1 MIDLVIVI
9 AGLIILALYIAYI
22 GIDDD
27 HKVEDKD
34 PYKNKHK
41 KHLTKRK

>member
-9 AGLIILALYIAYI
+9 AGLIVLALYIAYI

-27 HKVEDKD
+27 YKVEEKD
-34 PYKNKHK
+34 LYKNKHK

>member
-9 AGLIILALYIAYI
+9 AGLIVLALYIAYI

-27 HKVEDKD
+27 YKDKSKD
-34 PYKNKHK
+34 IYKK
-41 KHLTKRK
+41 KRK

>member
-1 MIDLVIVI
+1 MTMIDLVIVI

-27 HKVEDKD
+27 HKVDDEDS
-34 PYKNKHK
+34 YKK
-41 KHLTKRK
+41 KRK